1 LRLKRRARARRRING
16 RLHGDDRPVLGR
28 LDRLDRAL
36 GRIRRP
42 THLARFAAPRARGDT
57 PRAALA
63 KAHAHGAAHLV
74 SWFVFRST
82 EDYGDPGVAARRR
95 EILTVF
101 FDLFLVTGA
110 AIVWGIIAAAI
121 AAGVS

>member
-1 LRLKRRARARRRING
+1 MTALFWAGSTVWIALTLTERL
-16 RLHGDDRPVLGR
+16 
-28 LDRLDRAL
+28 
-36 GRIRRP
+36 
-42 THLARFAAPRARGDT
+42 TWS
-57 PRAALA
+57 
-63 KAHAHGAAHLV
+63 

-95 EILTVF
+95 EMLTVF
-101 FDLFLVTGA
+101 FDLFLVTVA